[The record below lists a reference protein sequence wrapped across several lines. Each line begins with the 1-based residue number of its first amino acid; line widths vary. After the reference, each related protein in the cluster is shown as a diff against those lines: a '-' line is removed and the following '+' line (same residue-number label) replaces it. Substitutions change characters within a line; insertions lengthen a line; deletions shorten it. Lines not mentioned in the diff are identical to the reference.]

1 MYVSTSWLMLSYAIQ
16 RIWEDID
23 NQIDQ
28 LRMQMLLYGSDKGY
42 KEWKRIQD
50 RGYYSYEV
58 ALAWLFLRKK
68 EQIFEKLNLITDIT
82 NKVVD
87 DSFNQFFKKSDKN
100 LLERKIEE
108 TGVITENKTFKELLD
123 DEINNTA
130 EAMQRA
136 EIKTYSNLRE
146 DIEKKHNKT
155 LDELLNLPEEQRLK
169 KDKET
174 LINDIIECYDAKPDK
189 RALNERRRIELER
202 DLRTFLQRE
211 ATAITISQSKE
222 VNIVLFLSNSL
233 KDSAEDHCLWQNKV
247 FYCKDWEKHCKES
260 EKPKIRQYIKD
271 NNLVSVED
279 IIDGTIKWHYT
290 LKNGEKRERG
300 VFLTTR
306 WNCRHFFTPITI
318 NEALN
323 LDKTIEDKKLNNGK
337 YDPENYK
344 ALQTQRALERELRA
358 LRSRKL
364 ILKEQLRYA
373 TNNATL
379 KRDLK
384 EVNMKIKECEKLL
397 EDLCNKY
404 NLPRMY
410 NREEVERLTYDLGIG
425 DRK

>member
-1 MYVSTSWLMLSYAIQ
+1 MFVSTSWLMLAYAIQ

-23 NQIDQ
+23 SNLNE
-28 LRMQMLLYGSDKGY
+28 LRMQWLLHKSNLGY
-42 KEWKRIQD
+42 KEWKKTQD
-50 RGYYSYEV
+50 TNYYTYEM
-58 ALAWLFLRKK
+58 AIAWLFLHKK
-68 EQIFEKLNLITDIT
+68 EKIFEKLNLINDIS
-82 NKVVD
+82 NKVVN
-87 DSFNQFFKKSDKN
+87 DSIKTFFKKTDKN
-100 LLERKIEE
+100 LLEDKMLQD
-108 TGVITENKTFKELLD
+108 GVVRENKTFKELLEE
-123 DEINNTA
+123 EINESA

-136 EIKTYSNLRE
+136 EIKRYSDLRE

-155 LDELLNLPEEQRLK
+155 LDELLNLPQEERIK
-169 KDKET
+169 RDKET
-174 LINDIIECYDAKPDK
+174 LIQDIIDTYNAKPDK
-189 RALNERRRIELER
+189 RALNERRRVELER

-211 ATAITISQSKE
+211 ATAITINESKNA
-222 VNIVLFLSNSL
+222 NIVLFLSNSL
-233 KDSAEDHCLWQNKV
+233 NNSAEDHCEWQNCV

-344 ALQTQRALERELRA
+344 ALQTQRALEREIRQLK
-358 LRSRKL
+358 SRKL
-364 ILKEQLRYA
+364 ILQEQLKYA
-373 TNNATL
+373 TNNHTL

-384 EVNMKIKECEKLL
+384 AVNAKIKECNTLL
-397 EDLCNKY
+397 DNLCKKY
-404 NLPRMY
+404 NLPRQY
-410 NREEVERLTYDLGIG
+410 NREDVERLTYDLGIG
-425 DRK
+425 N

>member
-1 MYVSTSWLMLSYAIQ
+1 MFVSTSWLMVAYAIQ

-23 NQIDQ
+23 NQLDQ
-28 LRMQMLLYGSDKGY
+28 LRCQWLLYKSDKGY
-42 KEWKRIQD
+42 KEWKIWQGRN
-50 RGYYSYEV
+50 YYKYEV
-58 ALAWLFLRKK
+58 AIAWLFLRKK
-68 EQIFEKLNLITDIT
+68 EQIFDKLNLITDIT

-87 DSFNQFFKKSDKN
+87 KSFKEFFSKTDKN
-100 LLERKIEE
+100 LLKDYQER
-108 TGVITENKTFKELLD
+108 TGIVKENKTFKELLE

-136 EIKTYSNLRE
+136 EIKTYSDLRE
-146 DIEKKHNKT
+146 DIEKKHNKS
-155 LDELLNLPEEQRLK
+155 LDELLNLPESQKLK

-174 LINDIIECYDAKPDK
+174 LIQDIIDTYNAKPDK

-211 ATAITISQSKE
+211 ATAITINQSKE
-222 VNIVLFLSNSL
+222 SGFYLFLCNSL
-233 KDSAEDHCLWQNKV
+233 KDSAQDHCLKQGLN
-247 FYCKDWEKHCKES
+247 YITKDWKTICKKEDIESVEKL
-260 EKPKIRQYIKD
+260 IKD
-271 NNLVSVED
+271 QNIEYVED

-306 WNCRHFFTPITI
+306 WNCRHYFTPITLKEAI
-318 NEALN
+318 NRDETLE
-323 LDKTIEDKKLNNGK
+323 KKKLENGK

-358 LRSRKL
+358 LKSRKL
-364 ILKEQLRYA
+364 ILKEQLQYA

-384 EVNMKIKECEKLL
+384 DVNMKIKECQQHIENI
-397 EDLCNKY
+397 CNQY
-404 NLPRMY
+404 GLPRMY
-410 NREEVERLTYDLGIG
+410 NREDVERLTYDLGIG
-425 DRK
+425 E